1 MYLFCVRKLNMT
13 KFEYLWVSV
22 HIYILHIFYVHL
34 WWKNKKK
41 QWKEREKERIII
53 FIYYGIL
60 L

>member
-22 HIYILHIFYVHL
+22 HIYFAYYLCTLMVEEQ
-34 WWKNKKK
+34 KNKRG
-41 QWKEREKERIII
+41 ERERERIIK